1 MECIPEPAKGGFT
14 SRGGRATVGCMRAAA
29 SFDLVGSQPGDLR
42 EVVDKCVQDLG
53 GRVGGGLVFVCGAM
67 ARQVHEVANVLRAM
81 ALPGPVLVAGGAGV
95 MTERGPYEQTSACAG
110 LLWQA
115 GHCVPFTLDKD
126 GEEPMAQRLAG
137 ATRSAASRGGPV
149 AVFAAREAVSPT
161 DLFDT
166 QRPLDLP
173 LFGGGTLG
181 RPGAMVVAD
190 GRVKTADVVGFALH
204 GVGRAVVR
212 ASPACQLLGQPQP
225 ITAADGALLLTVG
238 AQPALELLRSQASN
252 VAGQRPVVLAVDLR
266 DDPRASPR
274 LMLRGIR
281 GIHESRKGVMISEE
295 IRVGTRVAFAVL
307 DGPAAA
313 ADLHTTLREM
323 SRDVRGGMPRFG
335 IYVDCA
341 GRGTQLYGESGVDVQ
356 VLRSRFP
363 GLPIAGVTSAFEIG
377 PGTNGAAVH
386 LYSGVFC
393 LVYAPS

>member
-1 MECIPEPAKGGFT
+1 
-14 SRGGRATVGCMRAAA
+14 
-29 SFDLVGSQPGDLR
+29 
-42 EVVDKCVQDLG
+42 
-53 GRVGGGLVFVCGAM
+53 
-67 ARQVHEVANVLRAM
+67 
-81 ALPGPVLVAGGAGV
+81 
-95 MTERGPYEQTSACAG
+95 
-110 LLWQA
+110 
-115 GHCVPFTLDKD
+115 
-126 GEEPMAQRLAG
+126 
-137 ATRSAASRGGPV
+137 
-149 AVFAAREAVSPT
+149 T
-161 DLFDT
+161 DLFDP

-181 RPGAMVVAD
+181 RPGAMVVSD
-190 GRVKTADVVGFALH
+190 GRVKTSDVVGLALH
-204 GVGRAVVR
+204 GVGRAVVG

-225 ITAADGALLLTVG
+225 ITAVDGALLLSIG

-266 DDPRASPR
+266 EDPRASPR

-281 GIHESRKGVMISEE
+281 GIHESRKGVMISEQ

-313 ADLHTTLREM
+313 ADLDSTLREM

-335 IYVDCA
+335 FYIDCA

-356 VLRSRFP
+356 ALRTRFP

-377 PGTNGAAVH
+377 PGTAGAAVH